1 LSEPRDR
8 PSTGL
13 RERKKART
21 RAAIQAH
28 ALRLFRAQGYDATTV
43 QQIIEEAEVSESTFF
58 RYFPTKCDVVL
69 SDDFDPLIVD
79 AFRSQPPDLRPIQAL
94 RVAFRFVFDQLSGQE
109 MSEQQERMHLILSV
123 PELRAAML
131 DQFASAMRM
140 LAVVLAERT
149 GRQPEDTAVL
159 TLAGAVV
166 GAVVAVTLAMGDDPT
181 VNFAARLDEA
191 MAYLETGLEL

>member
-1 LSEPRDR
+1 LSERRDR
-8 PSTGL
+8 PSIGL

-21 RAAIQAH
+21 RATIQAH
-28 ALRLFRAQGYDATTV
+28 ALRLFRGQGYDATTV
-43 QQIIEEAEVSESTFF
+43 QQIIDAAEVSESTFF

-79 AFRSQPPDLRPIQAL
+79 AFRSQPPDVRPIQAL
-94 RVAFRFVFDQLSGQE
+94 RVAFRLVFDQLSGQE

-131 DQFASAMRM
+131 DQFASAMRL

-191 MAYLETGLEL
+191 MAHLESGLEL

>member
-1 LSEPRDR
+1 LSEPSSR
-8 PSTGL
+8 PTLGL

-28 ALRLFRAQGYDATTV
+28 ALRLFREQGYDVTTV
-43 QQIIEEAEVSESTFF
+43 QQVIEEAEVSESTFF
-58 RYFPTKCDVVL
+58 RYFPTKGDVVL

-79 AFRSQPPDLRPIQAL
+79 AFRAQPPDLRPIQAL
-94 RVAFRFVFDQLSGQE
+94 RVAFRAVFDQLSGQE

-123 PELRAAML
+123 PELRGALM
-131 DQFASAMRM
+131 DQFASAMRL

-166 GAVVAVTLAMGDDPT
+166 GAVVALTLAVGDDST
-181 VNFAARLDEA
+181 ANFAARLDEA
-191 MAYLETGLEL
+191 MAHLETGLEL

>member
-1 LSEPRDR
+1 MSERRDR
-8 PSTGL
+8 PSIGL

-28 ALRLFRAQGYDATTV
+28 ALRLFRGQGYDATTV
-43 QQIIEEAEVSESTFF
+43 QQIIDAAEVSESTFF
-58 RYFPTKCDVVL
+58 RYFPSKCDVVL

-79 AFRSQPPDLRPIQAL
+79 AFRSQPPEVRPIQAL
-94 RVAFRFVFDQLSGQE
+94 RVAFRLVFDQLSGQE

-131 DQFASAMRM
+131 DQFASAMRL

-191 MAYLETGLEL
+191 MAHLESGLEL

>member
-1 LSEPRDR
+1 
-8 PSTGL
+8 
-13 RERKKART
+13 
-21 RAAIQAH
+21 
-28 ALRLFRAQGYDATTV
+28 
-43 QQIIEEAEVSESTFF
+43 
-58 RYFPTKCDVVL
+58 
-69 SDDFDPLIVD
+69 
-79 AFRSQPPDLRPIQAL
+79 
-94 RVAFRFVFDQLSGQE
+94 VFDQLSGQQ

-181 VNFAARLDEA
+181 VNFAATRRWHTSKQD
-191 MAYLETGLEL
+191 